1 MKCRNCGL
9 RFNVTWHNF
18 ARMLKILDEIESGER
33 KGDMRKDKLKRLGT
47 LNVQADLLRK
57 YVDVVYVNRRP
68 PSKSRQR

>member
-18 ARMLKILDEIESGER
+18 AKMLRILGEIESGGR

-47 LNVQADLLRK
+47 LNEQAGLLKK
-57 YVDVVYVNRRP
+57 YVDVVYINRRP
-68 PSKSRQR
+68 PT